1 MKTWVLLLQ
10 TAAISFA
17 LSGCGYAMEEM
28 GLFKTG
34 EIILKAPKVNEFSES
49 LIDYYVVSKTSL
61 KTCMDCHSSK
71 APILDTEERVYNVR
85 DDIMATVE
93 AGDMPPRRKGYEP
106 LTACELKILQ
116 SYFDNKTN
124 NRAAQRVKEI
134 PECKSA
140 TKPTPAPTAEPTVTP
155 SPTGSPLPPPPGAP
169 PTPPKPPGPPGPP
182 PGPPGPPPPPP
193 PGGSPTPT
201 PPPTN
206 PLPQPDLGQ
215 LELSYKNLRL
225 AFFDAKCLSCH
236 SELAKRPK
244 DPRLDSIAHILDA
257 KDAFDKPIVV
267 SGQGAESFLYKITVP
282 GLTDGI
288 MPPPRVNMQLTP
300 AEADYLK
307 RWIDAGMPE

>member
-1 MKTWVLLLQ
+1 MKTWILLLQ
-10 TAAISFA
+10 ATLLSAT

-34 EIILKAPKVNEFSES
+34 DIILKTPKVNEFSES
-49 LIDYYVVSKTSL
+49 LIDYYIVSKTSL
-61 KTCMDCHSSK
+61 KTCLDCHSSK
-71 APILDTEERVYNVR
+71 APILDSEERVYNVR

-93 AGDMPPRRKGYEP
+93 AGDMPPRRKGYEA

-134 PECKSA
+134 PECNSA
-140 TKPTPAPTAEPTVTP
+140 AKPAPTVTP
-155 SPTGSPLPPPPGAP
+155 SPQPAPPSTPPAPPKPPGP
-169 PTPPKPPGPPGPP
+169 PSTPPGPPGPP
-182 PGPPGPPPPPP
+182 PAP
-193 PGGSPTPT
+193 PGGGGDTT
-201 PPPTN
+201 QPPTT
-206 PLPQPDLGQ
+206 PVPQPDLGQ
-215 LELSYKNLRL
+215 LELSYKNLRT
-225 AFFDAKCLSCH
+225 AFFDTKCLSCH

-244 DPRLDSIAHILDA
+244 DPHLDSIAHILEA
-257 KDAFDKPIVV
+257 KDAFDKPIVI
-267 SGQGAESFLYKITVP
+267 SGNGAESFLYKITVP
-282 GLTDGI
+282 SLTDGI

>member
-1 MKTWVLLLQ
+1 MKTWGLLLQ
-10 TAAISFA
+10 SILIAVS

-34 EIILKAPKVNEFSES
+34 EIILKAPKINEFSES
-49 LIDYYVVSKTSL
+49 LIDYYIVSKTSL

-71 APILDTEERVYNVR
+71 APILDTEEKVYNLR

-116 SYFDNKTN
+116 AYFDNKTN

-134 PECKSA
+134 PECNSA
-140 TKPTPAPTAEPTVTP
+140 TQPAPAPTAQPAPTVTP
-155 SPTGSPLPPPPGAP
+155 SPTATATPTPPGP
-169 PTPPKPPGPPGPP
+169 PGPPAPPKPPGPPGPP
-182 PGPPGPPPPPP
+182 PPPAP
-193 PGGSPTPT
+193 PGGTNPTPT
-201 PPPTN
+201 PSPS
-206 PLPQPDLGQ
+206 PQPDLGQ
-215 LELSYKNLRL
+215 LELSYKNLRI

-236 SELAKRPK
+236 SELSKRPK
-244 DPRLDSIAHILDA
+244 DPLLDSVARIMDA
-257 KDAFDKPIVV
+257 KDMYDKPIVTPRN
-267 SGQGAESFLYKITVP
+267 GHDSFLYKITVP
-282 GLTDGI
+282 GLTDSI
-288 MPPPRVNMQLTP
+288 MPPARMNMQLTA